1 MIRNSKGSTILWAI
15 TIIMVLMITIAGGL
29 TISYSYFQRSIQN
42 NNKRQ
47 AYLTAKGI
55 IENIVEKIETDNS
68 EYVNLIPQTEGNSV
82 ILTIQLPEEANL
94 GKVTKAVIK
103 REEVENKQIRGWIS
117 IYVTVDYADEEEA
130 IKADMQLG
138 RTGNLLKWQLLQYN
152 HGDEKSE

>member
-55 IENIVEKIETDNS
+55 IENIVEFGYKVPQI
-68 EYVNLIPQTEGNSV
+68 LIKGLD
-82 ILTIQLPEEANL
+82 IAN
-94 GKVTKAVIK
+94 KAI
-103 REEVENKQIRGWIS
+103 NKKE
-117 IYVTVDYADEEEA
+117 DD
-130 IKADMQLG
+130 
-138 RTGNLLKWQLLQYN
+138 
-152 HGDEKSE
+152 

>member
-55 IENIVEKIETDNS
+55 IENIVEKIETDDS

-103 REEVENKQIRGWIS
+103 REEVESKQIRGWIS